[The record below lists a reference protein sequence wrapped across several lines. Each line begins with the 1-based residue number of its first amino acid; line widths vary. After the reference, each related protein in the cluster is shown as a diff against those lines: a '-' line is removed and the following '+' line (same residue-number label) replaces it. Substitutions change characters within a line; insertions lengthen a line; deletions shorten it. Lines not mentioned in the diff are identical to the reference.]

1 MNNYSCST
9 TVLRGT
15 LLYSQ
20 HRNTHHQARR
30 DFQIH
35 SNSTHHVEQL
45 DRVRGKLLSLCTAT
59 GIDIWNPAFDV
70 TPNALITGG
79 IVTELGVFQMPL
91 DTAENMAELK
101 K

>member
-1 MNNYSCST
+1 MYS
-9 TVLRGT
+9 RGRET
-15 LLYSQ
+15 FSFY
-20 HRNTHHQARR
+20 
-30 DFQIH
+30 
-35 SNSTHHVEQL
+35 
-45 DRVRGKLLSLCTAT
+45 LCTAT

-91 DTAENMAELK
+91 NTAENTARLSK